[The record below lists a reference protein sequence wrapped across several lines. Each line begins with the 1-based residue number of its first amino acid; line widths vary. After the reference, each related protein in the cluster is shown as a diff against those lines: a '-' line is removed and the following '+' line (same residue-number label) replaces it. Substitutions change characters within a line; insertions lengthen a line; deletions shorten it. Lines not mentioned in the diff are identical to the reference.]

1 MTKVTAQLNNLRIAP
16 RKVRLVADR
25 VRGQQVKE
33 AIGMLKYD
41 LRKTAEP
48 MQKLLKSAVANAE
61 NNFKLKGD
69 DLYIV
74 DITVGEGPTLKRWM
88 PRAYGRA
95 TKILKRTSRVSI
107 VLSEIEVKDEKNEKK
122 SKIVKTVEKKSNS
135 QKETSK

>member
-25 VRGQQVKE
+25 VRGQQVDK

-48 MQKLLKSAVANAE
+48 MEKLLKSAVANAQ
-61 NNFKLKGD
+61 NNHKLKSD
-69 DLYIV
+69 DLYII

-107 VLSEIEVKDEKNEKK
+107 VLSEKEVENKKEEVKPVK
-122 SKIVKTVEKKSNS
+122 SKAGKKSNS
-135 QKETSK
+135 QKDDSK